1 MDCKEFK
8 NIVCDLFDKEV
19 DPQVKAQCDEHLS
32 HCAECSGY
40 YDQMLA
46 TTELLRPKHSPVN
59 SSQERLKIRPLSK
72 GESRV
77 RGGGVSNLIP
87 HRGLRAATSSNLKPI
102 RLRIAAMFAGVLL
115 LSGIAFATIYFV
127 NNSNL
132 KPQTS
137 NLKPESSPQGGTG
150 GGQSVRFEEV
160 RLDSILGV
168 VSAHYSKAVSF
179 DSDEAKGL
187 KFIIEWEPDAPLADF
202 IDELNMFDGLQL
214 TLQRDT
220 IFVELQEE
228 KEDE

>member
-32 HCAECSGY
+32 HCAECSEY

-46 TTELLRPKHSPVN
+46 TTELLRPKHSPVPDRAGTYDKTVN
-59 SSQERLKIRPLSK
+59 SKLSNSK
-72 GESRV
+72 YV
-77 RGGGVSNLIP
+77 W
-87 HRGLRAATSSNLKPI
+87 
-102 RLRIAAMFAGVLL
+102 LRIAAMFAGVLL

-127 NNSNL
+127 KSKESRVESNIRL
-132 KPQTS
+132 
-137 NLKPESSPQGGTG
+137 ESSPQGGTG

-202 IDELNMFDGLQL
+202 IEGINMFDGLQL

>member
-32 HCAECSGY
+32 HCAECSEY

-46 TTELLRPKHSPVN
+46 TTELLRPKHSPVPDRAGTYDKTVN
-59 SSQERLKIRPLSK
+59 SKLSNSK
-72 GESRV
+72 YV
-77 RGGGVSNLIP
+77 W
-87 HRGLRAATSSNLKPI
+87 
-102 RLRIAAMFAGVLL
+102 LRIAAMFAGVLL

-127 NNSNL
+127 KSKESRVESNIRL
-132 KPQTS
+132 
-137 NLKPESSPQGGTG
+137 ESSPQGGTG
-150 GGQSVRFEEV
+150 GGQFIRFEEV

-202 IDELNMFDGLQL
+202 IEGINMFDGLQL

>member
-32 HCAECSGY
+32 HCAECSEY

-46 TTELLRPKHSPVN
+46 TTELLRPKHSPVPDRAGTYDKTVN
-59 SSQERLKIRPLSK
+59 SKLSNSK
-72 GESRV
+72 YV
-77 RGGGVSNLIP
+77 W
-87 HRGLRAATSSNLKPI
+87 
-102 RLRIAAMFAGVLL
+102 LRIAAMFAGVLL

-127 NNSNL
+127 KTRESRVESQSPMVNGQSSMVNNQAS
-132 KPQTS
+132 
-137 NLKPESSPQGGTG
+137 
-150 GGQSVRFEEV
+150 SVRFEEV

-202 IDELNMFDGLQL
+202 IEGINMFDGLQL

>member
-1 MDCKEFK
+1 MDCEEFK

-32 HCAECSGY
+32 HCAECSEY

-46 TTELLRPKHSPVN
+46 TTELLRPKHSPVPDRAGTYDKTVN
-59 SSQERLKIRPLSK
+59 SKLSNSK
-72 GESRV
+72 YV
-77 RGGGVSNLIP
+77 W
-87 HRGLRAATSSNLKPI
+87 
-102 RLRIAAMFAGVLL
+102 LRIAAMFAGVLL

-127 NNSNL
+127 KSKESRVESNIRL
-132 KPQTS
+132 
-137 NLKPESSPQGGTG
+137 ESSPQGGTG
-150 GGQSVRFEEV
+150 GGQSIRFEEV

-202 IDELNMFDGLQL
+202 IEGINMFDGLQL
-214 TLQRDT
+214 TLRRDT

>member
-32 HCAECSGY
+32 HCAECSEY

-46 TTELLRPKHSPVN
+46 TTELLRPKHSPVPDRAGTYDKTVN
-59 SSQERLKIRPLSK
+59 SKLSNSK
-72 GESRV
+72 YV
-77 RGGGVSNLIP
+77 W
-87 HRGLRAATSSNLKPI
+87 
-102 RLRIAAMFAGVLL
+102 LRIAAIFAGVLL

-127 NNSNL
+127 KSKESRVESNIRL
-132 KPQTS
+132 
-137 NLKPESSPQGGTG
+137 ESSPQGGTG

-187 KFIIEWEPDAPLADF
+187 KFIIEWESDAPLADF
-202 IDELNMFDGLQL
+202 IEGINMFDGLQL

>member
-32 HCAECSGY
+32 HCAECSEY

-46 TTELLRPKHSPVN
+46 TTELLRPKHSPVPDRAGTYDKTVN
-59 SSQERLKIRPLSK
+59 SKLSNSK
-72 GESRV
+72 YV
-77 RGGGVSNLIP
+77 W
-87 HRGLRAATSSNLKPI
+87 
-102 RLRIAAMFAGVLL
+102 LRIAAMFAGVLL

-127 NNSNL
+127 KTRESRVESNIRL
-132 KPQTS
+132 
-137 NLKPESSPQGGTG
+137 ESSPQGGTG

-202 IDELNMFDGLQL
+202 IEGINMFDGLQL
-214 TLQRDT
+214 TLRRDT

>member
-32 HCAECSGY
+32 HCAECSEY

-77 RGGGVSNLIP
+77 RGGGVSNFKP
-87 HRGLRAATSSNLKPI
+87 QTSNLKPI

-127 NNSNL
+127 KSKESRVESNIRL
-132 KPQTS
+132 
-137 NLKPESSPQGGTG
+137 ESSPQGGTG

-202 IDELNMFDGLQL
+202 IEGINMFDGLQL

>member
-32 HCAECSGY
+32 HCAECSEY

-46 TTELLRPKHSPVN
+46 TTELLRPKHSPVPDRAGTYDKTVN
-59 SSQERLKIRPLSK
+59 SKLSNGK
-72 GESRV
+72 YV
-77 RGGGVSNLIP
+77 W
-87 HRGLRAATSSNLKPI
+87 
-102 RLRIAAMFAGVLL
+102 LRIAAMFAGVLL

-127 NNSNL
+127 KSKESRVESNIRL
-132 KPQTS
+132 
-137 NLKPESSPQGGTG
+137 ESSPQGGTG
-150 GGQSVRFEEV
+150 GGQSIRFEEV

-202 IDELNMFDGLQL
+202 IEGINMFDGLQL

>member
-32 HCAECSGY
+32 HCAECSEY

-46 TTELLRPKHSPVN
+46 TTELLRPKHSPVPDRAGTYDKTVN
-59 SSQERLKIRPLSK
+59 SKLSNSK
-72 GESRV
+72 YV
-77 RGGGVSNLIP
+77 W
-87 HRGLRAATSSNLKPI
+87 
-102 RLRIAAMFAGVLL
+102 LRIAAMFAGVLL

-127 NNSNL
+127 KTRESRVESNIRL
-132 KPQTS
+132 
-137 NLKPESSPQGGTG
+137 ESSPQGGTG

-202 IDELNMFDGLQL
+202 IEGINMFDGLQL